1 MLAKLER
8 EVMLMKE
15 EKEGRE
21 ENSFVVW
28 VAVAVLVLVLALVV
42 VILVFTVVVMELVV
56 RLMGYA
62 RWTEWAPRSVGR

>member
-15 EKEGRE
+15 EEKGRE

-28 VAVAVLVLVLALVV
+28 VAVVLALVV
-42 VILVFTVVVMELVV
+42 VVLAFTVVVM
-56 RLMGYA
+56 
-62 RWTEWAPRSVGR
+62 

>member
-15 EKEGRE
+15 EEKGRE

-28 VAVAVLVLVLALVV
+28 VAVVLALAMVV
-42 VILVFTVVVMELVV
+42 LVFTVVVM
-56 RLMGYA
+56 
-62 RWTEWAPRSVGR
+62 

>member
-1 MLAKLER
+1 MLAKLEG

-28 VAVAVLVLVLALVV
+28 VAVVLALVV
-42 VILVFTVVVMELVV
+42 VILVFTVVVM
-56 RLMGYA
+56 
-62 RWTEWAPRSVGR
+62 

>member
-15 EKEGRE
+15 EEKGRE

-28 VAVAVLVLVLALVV
+28 VALVLALVV
-42 VILVFTVVVMELVV
+42 VVLAFTVVVM
-56 RLMGYA
+56 
-62 RWTEWAPRSVGR
+62 

>member
-28 VAVAVLVLVLALVV
+28 VAVVLALVV
-42 VILVFTVVVMELVV
+42 VILVFTVVVM
-56 RLMGYA
+56 
-62 RWTEWAPRSVGR
+62 

>member
-8 EVMLMKE
+8 EVMLMLMK

-28 VAVAVLVLVLALVV
+28 VAVVLALVV
-42 VILVFTVVVMELVV
+42 VMLVFNVVVMYLVV
-56 RLMGYA
+56 RLMTTHAG
-62 RWTEWAPRSVGR
+62 RSGHLGR

>member
-1 MLAKLER
+1 MLAELER

-15 EKEGRE
+15 EEKGRE

-28 VAVAVLVLVLALVV
+28 VAVVVLALVV
-42 VILVFTVVVMELVV
+42 VVLAFAVVVMQSDV

-62 RWTEWAPRSVGR
+62 RWAEWAPRSVGR

>member
-15 EKEGRE
+15 EEKGRE

-28 VAVAVLVLVLALVV
+28 VAVVLALVV
-42 VILVFTVVVMELVV
+42 VVLAFPVVVM
-56 RLMGYA
+56 
-62 RWTEWAPRSVGR
+62 

>member
-8 EVMLMKE
+8 EVMLMLMK

-28 VAVAVLVLVLALVV
+28 VAVVLALVV
-42 VILVFTVVVMELVV
+42 VMLVFNVVVMYLVV
-56 RLMGYA
+56 RLMDYA
-62 RWTEWAPRSVGR
+62 RWAEWAPRSVGR

>member
-15 EKEGRE
+15 EEKGRE

-28 VAVAVLVLVLALVV
+28 VALVLALVV
-42 VILVFTVVVMELVV
+42 VMLVFNVVVM
-56 RLMGYA
+56 
-62 RWTEWAPRSVGR
+62 

>member
-15 EKEGRE
+15 EEKGRE

-28 VAVAVLVLVLALVV
+28 VAVAVALVV
-42 VILVFTVVVMELVV
+42 VILSFTVVVM
-56 RLMGYA
+56 
-62 RWTEWAPRSVGR
+62 

>member
-15 EKEGRE
+15 EKGRE

-28 VAVAVLVLVLALVV
+28 VAVVLALVV
-42 VILVFTVVVMELVV
+42 VVLAFTVVVM
-56 RLMGYA
+56 
-62 RWTEWAPRSVGR
+62 

>member
-15 EKEGRE
+15 EEKGRE

-28 VAVAVLVLVLALVV
+28 VAVVLALVV
-42 VILVFTVVVMELVV
+42 NILVFTVVVM
-56 RLMGYA
+56 
-62 RWTEWAPRSVGR
+62 

>member
-8 EVMLMKE
+8 GVMLMKE

-28 VAVAVLVLVLALVV
+28 VPVVLALAV
-42 VILVFTVVVMELVV
+42 VILVFTVVVM
-56 RLMGYA
+56 
-62 RWTEWAPRSVGR
+62 